1 MSFDKDTR
9 NLLAKTVAACR
20 RRLLEDVTDQLR
32 GVFGLHPDGTVLPL
46 EKLTHLS
53 PDQHAAARRLR
64 DLLDHYTA
72 GAAGKDSDRRK
83 AAYERMVLEISFTA
97 LNRLAALRLCEERG
111 LVVECVRKGTT
122 SAGFQMFE
130 RISGGALGGRY
141 DTYRVFL
148 ECLFDEFALDLG
160 VLFDR
165 TTPQS
170 AVFPSER
177 CMEDVLAELN
187 KPELTH
193 LWTEDETIG
202 WVYQYFN
209 PPEERKAMRDASQAP
224 RNSREL
230 AVRNQFFTPRYVVEF
245 LTDNT
250 LGRIWYEMRKGDTV
264 LKEECRYLVRRPNE
278 VFLDPDEDVGSRQ
291 KAEGSE
297 DLSQEELLKQ
307 PVYIEHRPKKDPRDI
322 KVLDPACGSGHFL
335 LYAFDLLEHIY
346 EEAWEE
352 QWAVCSR
359 LYAEGVSD
367 ERKELSGSDCLA
379 KSHGAGGDDLPGD
392 KAIPKGGNLR
402 INGANPQGVCIDT
415 IEHSGG
421 TRTDIEQRVSEFSVD
436 SPRFREGSR
445 NADSDCS
452 EVAVSTGQRSAGGVG
467 SDGGNREIDQRAL
480 ELALKEIG
488 YNYSN
493 SAYRPLPTAY
503 SSREAFLNAVPKM
516 IIEHNLHGIDIDPR
530 AVQIAALALWL
541 RAQKT
546 WKSLGLKAQE
556 RPRIAR
562 SNIVTAEP
570 MPGEEDMRR
579 EFTAGLKPRVL
590 GQIVDEVFEK
600 MKLAGEAGPL
610 LKIEEEIKDA
620 VAAARK
626 QWEESPKGEQLLLFP
641 RSSAQSAPSRFDFSD
656 LSPSLPTA
664 YRLPPTDFWDQ
675 AEDRIL
681 DALKEYAE
689 RAENG
694 HATRRRLFAEDAARG
709 FAFINLCRNRYDVIL
724 MNPPF
729 GASSQES
736 KGYIDNHYPNT
747 KGDLLTNFVE
757 RTLQLAEVQGCI
769 GAISSRTPFFLS
781 SFESF
786 RRDVLGNIGVVQLFA
801 DLGEGV
807 LDAMVE
813 TSIYVI
819 TKNISESNRSVFMRL
834 LVETDKENEL
844 QMLSDECLSAG
855 RSDKLF
861 VAETKKFSLLRGA
874 PFAYWISARTI
885 KLLANTSP
893 IEGNLAAIR
902 VGLQTG
908 DDRRFLRLIWEV
920 PASKIGGAGIG
931 SDTSRS
937 SRDTTQFRNQ
947 FSKLGKRWA
956 VFAKTDNASPW
967 FSPLTLVLDWFRDGD
982 LLKEYVRGR
991 GYSPSK
997 WIQSESLYF
1006 RPGFSYMLRSTRIVP
1021 FIVPFGVIPAA
1032 PVSEV
1037 FPFSGHEYSTLGIC
1051 ASNLGSAIARFK
1063 GGWFSRAVFQASLI
1077 QGLPVCKFSKM
1088 SLEHIKEIV
1097 DQNVNSRR
1105 SVVKRYEPFQEFT
1118 LPAWVHTSDKG
1129 GTTWDLYSLLGNK
1142 LEKEIANAYGFD
1154 EDQLDE
1160 LERDIREAVSIRGK
1174 SQNKDAENSPDDSNE
1189 DEQELN
1195 IELIS
1200 ETLEEKAVGFVMY
1213 SFGVALGRWD
1223 IRIATDPSLAPK
1235 LPDPFDPL
1243 PICPPGM
1250 LVGPDGLP
1258 AEQNRIVS
1266 EEWLRAR
1273 PDANTLPPEGSVKN
1287 PAIPD
1292 SEYPLRI
1299 SWDGVLVDDPGFN
1312 GDRPHRD
1319 DIVRRVREVFDLLW
1333 KDKSHE
1339 IEQEACDILGVSDL
1353 RDYFRKPAGFFQDH
1367 LKRYSKSRRKAPIY
1381 WPLSTASGSYT
1392 IWLYYHRMNNQT
1404 LYGAVNKYVEP
1415 KIAEVQKEVD
1425 SMQYAVEA
1433 REKGIS
1439 LSPPTAYSLLPTSE
1453 LRKQWEEARAFLGE
1467 LRDLR
1472 EELLRIAALPYK
1484 PDLNDGVIIN
1494 AAPFHG
1500 LFRLRSWAKDT
1511 EDCWKKLA
1519 KGDYDWAHSAYT
1531 IWPDR
1536 VREVCKRD
1544 RSIAIAHGLEDLCE
1558 VEAPESKKKSG
1569 RGRRKKK
1576 EP

>member
-72 GAAGKDSDRRK
+72 GAAGQDSDRRK

-148 ECLFDEFALDLG
+148 ECMFDELALDLG

-165 TTPQS
+165 MTPQS

-209 PPEERKAMRDASQAP
+209 PPEERKAMREASQAP

-264 LKEECRYLVRRPNE
+264 LEEECRYLVRRPNE
-278 VFLDPDEDVGSRQ
+278 VFLGPGEKAPAEKGDET
-291 KAEGSE
+291 
-297 DLSQEELLKQ
+297 DLSQEELLKR
-307 PVYIEHRPKKDPRDI
+307 PVYIEHRPKKDPRDLRI
-322 KVLDPACGSGHFL
+322 LDPACGSGHFL

-346 EEAWEE
+346 EEAW
-352 QWAVCSR
+352 A
-359 LYAEGVSD
+359 D
-367 ERKELSGSDCLA
+367 
-379 KSHGAGGDDLPGD
+379 
-392 KAIPKGGNLR
+392 
-402 INGANPQGVCIDT
+402 
-415 IEHSGG
+415 
-421 TRTDIEQRVSEFSVD
+421 VD
-436 SPRFREGSR
+436 SPK
-445 NADSDCS
+445 S
-452 EVAVSTGQRSAGGVG
+452 EVTGRTLQEDFRTL
-467 SDGGNREIDQRAL
+467 DDLRRE
-480 ELALKEIG
+480 
-488 YNYSN
+488 
-493 SAYRPLPTAY
+493 T
-503 SSREAFLNAVPKM
+503 PKF
-516 IIEHNLHGIDIDPR
+516 IVEHNLHGIDIDPR
-530 AVQIAALALWL
+530 AVQIAASALWL

-546 WKSLGLKAQE
+546 WKSLGLKAPD

-600 MKLAGEAGPL
+600 MKLAGEAGSL

-620 VAAARK
+620 VAAAGK
-626 QWEESPKGEQLLLFP
+626 QWREGPKPEQQLLFP
-641 RSSAQSAPSRFDFSD
+641 SMDAPRPKQQELRFDVKGI
-656 LSPSLPTA
+656 
-664 YRLPPTDFWDQ
+664 TDERFWDK

-681 DALKEYAE
+681 DALKDYAE
-689 RAENG
+689 QAENG
-694 HATRRRLFAEDAARG
+694 RAVRRRLFAEDAARG
-709 FAFINLCRNRYDVIL
+709 FAFIDLCRKRYDVVL

-729 GASSQES
+729 GEVAEAAIRIVESTYPLYAKNILCAFIERSQGILLAFGTAGS
-736 KGYIDNHYPNT
+736 VIDRTILIKNSYE
-747 KGDLLTNFVE
+747 DFRRRRLLTN
-757 RTLQLAEVQGCI
+757 
-769 GAISSRTPFFLS
+769 GALTY
-781 SFESF
+781 
-786 RRDVLGNIGVVQLFA
+786 VA
-801 DLGEGV
+801 DLGWGV
-807 LDAMVE
+807 LDANVE
-813 TSIYVI
+813 VSSLVVKSISSNHSSEVYGADVTRSDDKGSDLINQLANPIALSLETLENQPFAAISFQMPEFLRMALRSAPSLGKAGVAFYNGHTIKSDVFKRLVWEISQESIMGRAARMWNGSEYSPFYVPFQECVL
-819 TKNISESNRSVFMRL
+819 TKDYAGGLDAHRSTIFRNPA
-834 LVETDKENEL
+834 KH
-844 QMLSDECLSAG
+844 LSAG
-855 RSDKLF
+855 LCYGKRGEYLDVQILPKGFILTNEGF
-861 VAETKKFSLLRGA
+861 GGPGQKDEITWFSLAMLNSL
-874 PFAYWISARTI
+874 PVQ
-885 KLLANTSP
+885 
-893 IEGNLAAIR
+893 AAINFYCGQHKG
-902 VGLQTG
+902 VGYVNSLPLPGFAT
-908 DDRRFLRLIWEV
+908 EN
-920 PASKIGGAGIG
+920 SK
-931 SDTSRS
+931 
-937 SRDTTQFRNQ
+937 QMVE
-947 FSKLGKRWA
+947 L
-956 VFAKTDNASPW
+956 AKTAYMELRNAGHSLETDPFFLTPFFMDSDNE
-967 FSPLTLVLDWFRDGD
+967 TLSMKDWVRNYCTINERVLDAI
-982 LLKEYVRGR
+982 K
-991 GYSPSK
+991 
-997 WIQSESLYF
+997 
-1006 RPGFSYMLRSTRIVP
+1006 RID
-1021 FIVPFGVIPAA
+1021 
-1032 PVSEV
+1032 
-1037 FPFSGHEYSTLGIC
+1037 
-1051 ASNLGSAIARFK
+1051 AIAIEIFSVDEVEEEELFK
-1063 GGWFSRAVFQASLI
+1063 SAANRPTPTALPGIRHTIDESIKTFWAQATASFSV
-1077 QGLPVCKFSKM
+1077 
-1088 SLEHIKEIV
+1088 
-1097 DQNVNSRR
+1097 
-1105 SVVKRYEPFQEFT
+1105 
-1118 LPAWVHTSDKG
+1118 
-1129 GTTWDLYSLLGNK
+1129 
-1142 LEKEIANAYGFD
+1142 
-1154 EDQLDE
+1154 
-1160 LERDIREAVSIRGK
+1160 
-1174 SQNKDAENSPDDSNE
+1174 
-1189 DEQELN
+1189 
-1195 IELIS
+1195 
-1200 ETLEEKAVGFVMY
+1200 
-1213 SFGVALGRWD
+1213 GVALGRWD
-1223 IRIATDPSLAPK
+1223 VRIALDAALAPK

-1243 PICPPGM
+1243 PVCPPGM

-1258 AEQNRIVS
+1258 AGANRIVS

-1273 PDANTLPPEGSVKN
+1273 PDANTLPPEGSVKTST
-1287 PAIPD
+1287 IPD
-1292 SEYPLRI
+1292 SDYPIRI
-1299 SWDGVLVDDPGFN
+1299 SWDGILVDDPGFN

-1392 IWLYYHRMNNQT
+1392 IWLYYHRLNEQT

-1415 KIAEVQKEVD
+1415 KISEVERGIAQIENDLKAA
-1425 SMQYAVEA
+1425 SGREA
-1433 REKGIS
+1433 TRLTDRLG
-1439 LSPPTAYSLLPTSE
+1439 
-1453 LRKQWEEARAFLGE
+1453 EARAFVTE
-1467 LRDLR
+1467 LRGLR

-1494 AAPFHG
+1494 AAPLHK

-1511 EDCWKKLA
+1511 EDCWKKLE
-1519 KGDYDWAHSAYT
+1519 KGDYDWAHLAYT
-1531 IWPDR
+1531 IWPER

-1558 VEAPESKKKSG
+1558 AQAPEPKKKGG
-1569 RGRRKKK
+1569 RGRRKK
-1576 EP
+1576 EAAR